1 MRQLCDVFEKKMT
14 ECFNFGSIK
23 CGCMNNVVERSIKGY
38 VQGGRGGY
46 SIFQVTGM
54 IEWRQ
59 KSKPPKIPGPKFNP
73 KKSHAEFP
81 SHKNFQKALN
91 DIKRIIKTFVME
103 CLCLFIHTQQRYA
116 GTITNL
122 HIIVLNSQKNPYL
135 NQATPKN
142 TCQNFPTQKYPK
154 IEILK
159 PKQILR
165 SSLSLEIQSTPT
177 GVHPHC
183 AGMKT
188 ILGSI

>member
-1 MRQLCDVFEKKMT
+1 MEAKIKTPKNSRTKKL
-14 ECFNFGSIK
+14 
-23 CGCMNNVVERSIKGY
+23 
-38 VQGGRGGY
+38 
-46 SIFQVTGM
+46 
-54 IEWRQ
+54 
-59 KSKPPKIPGPKFNP
+59 FNP

-122 HIIVLNSQKNPYL
+122 HIVLNSQKNPYL
-135 NQATPKN
+135 NHATQKN

-159 PKQILR
+159 PKKILR
-165 SSLSLEIQSTPT
+165 SSMSLGIQSTPT
-177 GVHPHC
+177 GVHPT
-183 AGMKT
+183 A
-188 ILGSI
+188 LV

>member
-1 MRQLCDVFEKKMT
+1 MEAKIKTPKNSWTKKL
-14 ECFNFGSIK
+14 
-23 CGCMNNVVERSIKGY
+23 
-38 VQGGRGGY
+38 
-46 SIFQVTGM
+46 
-54 IEWRQ
+54 
-59 KSKPPKIPGPKFNP
+59 FNP

-122 HIIVLNSQKNPYL
+122 HIVLNSQKNPYL
-135 NQATPKN
+135 NQATQKN

-159 PKQILR
+159 PKKILR
-165 SSLSLEIQSTPT
+165 SSMSLEIQSTPT
-177 GVHPHC
+177 GAHPHC

-188 ILGSI
+188 MLGSI